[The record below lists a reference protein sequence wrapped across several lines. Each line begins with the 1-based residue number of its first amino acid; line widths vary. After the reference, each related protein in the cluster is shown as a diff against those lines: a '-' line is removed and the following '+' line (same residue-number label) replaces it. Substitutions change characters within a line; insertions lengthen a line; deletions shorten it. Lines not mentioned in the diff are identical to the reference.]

1 MPDER
6 QPQYPEQR
14 DPQSPAPLPAA
25 AAVPAPAA
33 SPQPNEGRPGGQ
45 PCWMCGLCDR
55 ELVPKKVVFEYLG
68 HSVSHEV
75 PACPQ
80 CGKVLISRDLA
91 EGRMG
96 EVEQTL
102 EDK

>member
-1 MPDER
+1 
-6 QPQYPEQR
+6 
-14 DPQSPAPLPAA
+14 
-25 AAVPAPAA
+25 
-33 SPQPNEGRPGGQ
+33 
-45 PCWMCGLCDR
+45 MCGLCDR